1 MINRFFEKGMSR
13 FFPGLYSFLISRG
26 FYVESRWK
34 KMASLEYLKDD
45 HPDRDYFINFATECE
60 LQSILEIGAGSQ
72 FEAKILRERGQLTK
86 ITYTI
91 MDVNKFWL
99 KEGKKHL
106 PEADFKY
113 GSINKIPFPEN
124 SFDMVYC
131 RHVIEHQP
139 YYEIPLK
146 EMIRVSR
153 DWVFLNIFRWSLQ
166 EDVIR
171 RQKYYSNAYSITK
184 LLNYCK
190 ESYKDVMPFI
200 ILKRG
205 RETLGEN
212 IKKNEIPFVR
222 RTGDH
227 MVILMRKNEEIQ
239 RNHIKKIGE
248 LRKAKILF
256 DLPDVNFSNF
266 HKE

>member
-1 MINRFFEKGMSR
+1 
-13 FFPGLYSFLISRG
+13 
-26 FYVESRWK
+26 
-34 KMASLEYLKDD
+34 MASLEYLKDN
-45 HPDRDYFINFATECE
+45 HPDRDYFVNFATKCKVN
-60 LQSILEIGAGSQ
+60 SILEIGAGSQ
-72 FEAKILRERGQLTK
+72 FEAKMLWERGLLTK

-91 MDVNKFWL
+91 MDINKFWL

-124 SFDMVYC
+124 NFDMVYC

-166 EDVIR
+166 EDIIQR
-171 RQKYYSNAYSITK
+171 LKYYSNAYSITK
-184 LLNYCK
+184 LLNCCK
-190 ESYKDVMPFI
+190 DISKDMVPFI
-200 ILKRG
+200 VLKRG
-205 RETLGEN
+205 RETLGGN
-212 IKKNEIPFVR
+212 IKKDEIPFVR

-227 MVILMRKNEEIQ
+227 MVILIRKNKEIQ
-239 RNHIKKIGE
+239 RDTIRQIGE
-248 LRKAKILF
+248 LTKASILF
-256 DLPDVNFSNF
+256 DLPDVNSSSFS
-266 HKE
+266 KK

>member
-26 FYVESRWK
+26 FYVENRWK

-45 HPDRDYFINFATECE
+45 HPDRNYFVNFATKCKV
-60 LQSILEIGAGSQ
+60 QSILEIGAGSQ
-72 FEAKILRERGQLTK
+72 FEARILQGKGMLTK

-139 YYEIPLK
+139 YYEISLK
-146 EMIRVSR
+146 EMMRVSR

-166 EDVIR
+166 EDVIKR
-171 RQKYYSNAYSITK
+171 VKYYSNAYSITK

-190 ESYKDVMPFI
+190 ESSKDVMPFI
-200 ILKRG
+200 VLKPG
-205 RETLGEN
+205 RETLGKN
-212 IKKNEIPFVR
+212 IKKDEKPFIR

-227 MVILMRKNEEIQ
+227 MVILLRKDKEIQ
-239 RNHIKKIGE
+239 KETIKKIGD
-248 LRKAKILF
+248 LTKANILF
-256 DLPDVNFSNF
+256 ELPDVNSLSFS
-266 HKE
+266 KK

>member
-1 MINRFFEKGMSR
+1 MINRFFEKGLSR
-13 FFPGLYSFLISRG
+13 FFPGLYSFLINRG

-45 HPDRDYFINFATECE
+45 HPDRSYFVNFVREGKV
-60 LQSILEIGAGSQ
+60 QSILEIGAGSQ
-72 FEAKILRERGQLTK
+72 FEARRLREIGQLTK
-86 ITYTI
+86 IAYTI

-106 PEADFKY
+106 PEVDFRY

-124 SFDMVYC
+124 SFDIVYC

-146 EMIRVSR
+146 EMMRVSR

-166 EDVIR
+166 EDIIR

-184 LLNYCK
+184 LLDYCRGV
-190 ESYKDVMPFI
+190 SKDILPFI
-200 ILKRG
+200 VLKQG

-212 IKKNEIPFVR
+212 IKKDEIPFVR

-227 MVILMRKNEEIQ
+227 MVILIRKDKEIQ
-239 RNHIKKIGE
+239 RDTIKNIAE
-248 LRKAKILF
+248 LTKANILF
-256 DLPDVNFSNF
+256 DLPDVSSSSLS
-266 HKE
+266 KK